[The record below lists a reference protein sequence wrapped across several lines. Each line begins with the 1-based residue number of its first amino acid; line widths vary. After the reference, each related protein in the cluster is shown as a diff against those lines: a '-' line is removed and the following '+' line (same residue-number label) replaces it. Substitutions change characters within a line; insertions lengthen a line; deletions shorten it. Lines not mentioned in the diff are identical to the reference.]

1 MLLRKKDVDL
11 LASELLER
19 TLETQQEIYIAQ
31 MERNLKMI
39 IPPTKSTESIID
51 TAIFYVRGE
60 EKKTSRQGKPCKK
73 QIYIC
78 FLHDS
83 NAYSYPSNAPPIIA
97 IY

>member
-31 MERNLKMI
+31 MEKEFEDDYSSDQI
-39 IPPTKSTESIID
+39 
-51 TAIFYVRGE
+51 RGE
-60 EKKTSRQGKPCKK
+60 EKKTSRQCKPCKK
-73 QIYIC
+73 QIFIC

-97 IY
+97 IH